1 MTSLQSA
8 ETQRSPGS
16 AWAITALTAAYVL
29 SQFFRSYVAVVAP
42 EMMRDLALTPA
53 QFGTFASAF
62 FFAFAVA
69 QIPLGLAFDRIG
81 AIRPMVAFLGLGAVS
96 ASGVAFARS
105 YEAALLAQAGL
116 GLSCAPVF
124 MGLIYYVYEQFDHG
138 HAVRLTTLASAVG
151 VIGSLLAATPLGWL
165 SKEIGWRGAMV
176 VFAAVTLLVAAS
188 VFAFAQEPIRE
199 RSKRISAP
207 LSLVTFVIRDLR
219 IYTLVP
225 ACLVMSIGGTFRNAW
240 AGPLLVDLH
249 HLDAL
254 GRGNVMTI
262 VSLAA
267 VVTAFMTTAMV
278 RAWSPKAVSI
288 GWLAA
293 GLVAGIVL
301 AISPSANIV
310 LTAALLSLW
319 FSVGGIHP
327 LVMAQ
332 GRQVFPAEVR
342 GLGLGM
348 LNSFVFLGIALS
360 SLGFGFIAET
370 SFANGVAAGPVYGRL
385 FLAAVVPLG
394 FALLCYAFSPSGSNA
409 EADDEPHTRYRDGGK
424 ELQ

>member
-1 MTSLQSA
+1 
-8 ETQRSPGS
+8 
-16 AWAITALTAAYVL
+16 
-29 SQFFRSYVAVVAP
+29 
-42 EMMRDLALTPA
+42 
-53 QFGTFASAF
+53 
-62 FFAFAVA
+62 
-69 QIPLGLAFDRIG
+69 
-81 AIRPMVAFLGLGAVS
+81 
-96 ASGVAFARS
+96 
-105 YEAALLAQAGL
+105 
-116 GLSCAPVF
+116 
-124 MGLIYYVYEQFDHG
+124 
-138 HAVRLTTLASAVG
+138 
-151 VIGSLLAATPLGWL
+151 
-165 SKEIGWRGAMV
+165 
-176 VFAAVTLLVAAS
+176 
-188 VFAFAQEPIRE
+188 
-199 RSKRISAP
+199 
-207 LSLVTFVIRDLR
+207 
-219 IYTLVP
+219 
-225 ACLVMSIGGTFRNAW
+225 
-240 AGPLLVDLH
+240 
-249 HLDAL
+249 
-254 GRGNVMTI
+254 